1 VYQRMILADK
11 GYGGLLQRM
20 MQRCWDRPWMV
31 MMLGRSIF
39 ASTERTL
46 EKEKQSVLLLLRA

>member
-1 VYQRMILADK
+1 MILADK